1 MTESATASMKGRVAC
16 FDITGCLHGTSNAS
30 IGIHRPL
37 RLQAAMRNSCF
48 SLEMLSLTTRSTTG
62 VLQSHSLFESWRGLS
77 VDERHDTSKRRLN
90 HINTSQLF
98 SSSTSGMVPFH
109 IQNLYPRHWAA
120 TLLAVLQYPPKWQQ
134 FPDISRRLHFGS
146 HWYHP
151 HALGRSKCGK
161 SHIEPQQKR
170 EINFVQPVQ
179 IDSNHFNLRKLYKA
193 MSSGANFGQYP
204 KNRTLLY
211 IVYAQFMMFS
221 GCIEYYRILPRKSC
235 ASTGHLH
242 PSASCDILRP
252 KGVPWTARLY
262 DGSTFLAEARQG
274 VHFSVSSYHPVPGC
288 RDLATKQQARVPY
301 VP

>member
-1 MTESATASMKGRVAC
+1 MRQEKLQTRPQQQRTAPWRNQVGRKRKGQLQPQDWWWSALRLSGLKNSHTKKWLSLPLLPWKAEWPVLISLAACTALQMLQLAY
-16 FDITGCLHGTSNAS
+16 

-146 HWYHP
+146 NWYHP

-221 GCIEYYRILPRKSC
+221 GCIE
-235 ASTGHLH
+235 
-242 PSASCDILRP
+242 
-252 KGVPWTARLY
+252 
-262 DGSTFLAEARQG
+262 
-274 VHFSVSSYHPVPGC
+274 
-288 RDLATKQQARVPY
+288 
-301 VP
+301 